1 MNKNHEGYLDPTAC
15 KAIRRANRHKKKGV
29 AKRDTL
35 TYHIGEA
42 QGFDEIRKL
51 LR

>member
-1 MNKNHEGYLDPTAC
+1 MNKNHEGYSDPTAC
-15 KAIRRANRHKKKGV
+15 KAIRRADRPKKKGTV
-29 AKRDTL
+29 KRDTL